1 MLRVYIYMQAMH
13 ARTWVRCDRGGENVL
28 HNYAEQEEAVSKV
41 LEGFLRDVFT
51 GIICF
56 IILITMIL
64 R

>member
-1 MLRVYIYMQAMH
+1 MQAMH

>member
-1 MLRVYIYMQAMH
+1 M
-13 ARTWVRCDRGGENVL
+13 D

-41 LEGFLRDVFT
+41 LDVFT